1 MIPART
7 PLWSTRPRR
16 VSPEGRAR
24 WGRLSKARRCSR
36 EYRIPTS
43 HRSPKR
49 GGAALGRLTRSPR
62 THHGRGNP
70 GTRGGGEAWTAG
82 EPVSPASWGGRSTRG
97 TPRPVLGRPPSI
109 GWRPARHNRLP
120 RPPPEVPGSVPCN
133 VSSISRP
140 SCQNSHL
147 HNGHPAYLP
156 MLTYS
161 CERAKE
167 VLHSLSLW
175 RWLRALPEPRLS
187 RRRSPLRSPSPYAL
201 TRLT

>member
-1 MIPART
+1 MIPAHT

-16 VSPEGRAR
+16 VSPEGRAK
-24 WGRLSKARRCSR
+24 WGPLSKARRCSR

-49 GGAALGRLTRSPR
+49 GEARALTSHPPRTRKPRDSGGRGGLDRWGARLPSILGREVHPWNPAPR
-62 THHGRGNP
+62 
-70 GTRGGGEAWTAG
+70 AWTSALDWLAAG
-82 EPVSPASWGGRSTRG
+82 PPQSAAPSP
-97 TPRPVLGRPPSI
+97 PR
-109 GWRPARHNRLP
+109 
-120 RPPPEVPGSVPCN
+120 VPGSVPCN

-167 VLHSLSLW
+167 ALHSLSV
-175 RWLRALPEPRLS
+175 ALAK
-187 RRRSPLRSPSPYAL
+187 SPA
-201 TRLT
+201 